1 MHATN
6 QWVRDLVTGPLPEMA
21 QLPLLEEDGRTVR
34 IESNRDY
41 QRLFDACLHRGVLP
55 VRAEDV
61 RRKERRKLRF
71 RICGLELNIEMK
83 ARARSTDG
91 RVAVF
96 VLESFDRHRYL
107 LASLARDVPILV

>member
-1 MHATN
+1 MHANN
-6 QWVRDLVTGPLPEMA
+6 QWVHELVTGPLPDMA
-21 QLPLLEEDGRTVR
+21 QLPVLEEDGKTVR
-34 IESNRDY
+34 IQSNRDY
-41 QRLFDACLHRGVLP
+41 QRLFEACLCRGVLP
-55 VRAEDV
+55 VRAEGV
-61 RRKERRKLRF
+61 KRKERRKLRF

-83 ARARSTDG
+83 ARARSSDG